1 MGWTPPPM
9 ALNKEDTILH
19 WIKQPLAFNKV
30 YISKALAI
38 LIVWKWL
45 RESIL
50 IKTKIMTSFWFKIN
64 LTVNKNKKGILV
76 EKLQDPCREIKIDES
91 YLNMTWLVYKVMKI
105 QIKSLLMSLTT
116 ITVTGRLFYKL
127 IAGRKIFSYNW
138 HENNVILFVLQLKY
152 LNINF

>member
-1 MGWTPPPM
+1 
-9 ALNKEDTILH
+9 
-19 WIKQPLAFNKV
+19 
-30 YISKALAI
+30 
-38 LIVWKWL
+38 
-45 RESIL
+45 
-50 IKTKIMTSFWFKIN
+50 MTSFWFKIN

-127 IAGRKIFSYNW
+127 IAGRKIFSYN
-138 HENNVILFVLQLKY
+138 
-152 LNINF
+152 